1 MYKALDTG
9 RGMNQAPACR
19 KAGGLIQPGRRCGGY
34 SLAEAGKGCGAASG
48 AARNG
53 APTAMAASVTM
64 VAVVVVTAVV
74 LILVPVAMVAA
85 VVPVMV
91 QINMM
96 ASWTTSRAGC
106 QPCRCDLQA

>member
-64 VAVVVVTAVV
+64 VA
-74 LILVPVAMVAA
+74 A